1 MHFVTVEEQVF
12 FAAGL
17 HQEAISAVLVVRPH
31 SPDQGLLHMFITFAV
46 IGLLNC
52 YFCYDYACLQ
62 GLLEDRALAR
72 PRNPHHRPL
81 ACAAAEGHPELAHE
95 RVDLCLFLTSVI
107 VPQTV
112 LLL

>member
-1 MHFVTVEEQVF
+1 MGRRQWRQPVTNQRYHKDCQSDFYHYYYNYLPLNGVVPMHFVTVEEQVF

-52 YFCYDYACLQ
+52 YF
-62 GLLEDRALAR
+62 
-72 PRNPHHRPL
+72 
-81 ACAAAEGHPELAHE
+81 
-95 RVDLCLFLTSVI
+95 
-107 VPQTV
+107 
-112 LLL
+112 